1 MSQIL
6 NLDERGVEFGTDHHT
21 QSDEVEK
28 EKRDHDPGQTAVS
41 RVIAEQAGQQRRKRQ
56 SDPDPPQGGEQRAR
70 PFRAFLLPAIFGGG
84 ERIEE
89 QVDGEEQ
96 SGARHDSRQE
106 RKSVGQGKGGSV
118 RVGLGG
124 RRSTKK
130 K

>member
-70 PFRAFLLPAIFGGG
+70 PFRAFLRSE
-84 ERIEE
+84 ER
-89 QVDGEEQ
+89 
-96 SGARHDSRQE
+96 
-106 RKSVGQGKGGSV
+106 
-118 RVGLGG
+118 RVGKECV
-124 RRSTKK
+124 STCKSRWSPYD
-130 K
+130 